1 MALATPRTTTSEL
14 DVDADQ
20 AIDRRTL
27 RRTKQLRVI
36 VPLVVVWLCAGL
48 GLALVLRTG
57 GIDDA
62 QLLLDPAAIAGLPWY
77 TGLISNLG
85 VLGWTVAAVAA
96 AAGARVCALGDR
108 PSAAR
113 FLRQAA
119 LLGGLLTIDDLFLL
133 HSSVFPQA
141 FGTSKRVIFIGYLA
155 LAGMWVLGNITEIRR
170 TRWGLLAAAGSA
182 LAVSVG
188 IDQFAGTQD
197 WALVAEDTAKF
208 LAIAAWA
215 TYFTLTARD
224 IAESILRS

>member
-1 MALATPRTTTSEL
+1 MATASTTSESEF
-14 DVDADQ
+14 DADQ
-20 AIDRRTL
+20 AIDRRSL
-27 RRTKQLRVI
+27 RRTKQLRVV
-36 VPLVVVWLCAGL
+36 VPLLVVWLCAGL

-62 QLLLDPAAIAGLPWY
+62 QLLLDPAALAGLPWY
-77 TGLISNLG
+77 TGLISNVG

-108 PSAAR
+108 PAAAR

-133 HSSVFPQA
+133 HSSVFPEA
-141 FGTSKRVIFIGYLA
+141 FGVSKRVILIGYLA
-155 LAGMWVLGNITEIRR
+155 LAGMWVLGNTAEIRR
-170 TRWGLLAAAGSA
+170 TRWGLLAAAGCA
-182 LAVSVG
+182 LVVSVG
-188 IDQFAGTQD
+188 IDQFARTQD

-208 LAIAAWA
+208 LGIAAWA
-215 TYFTLTARD
+215 TYFTLTSRD